1 MANWNRQYRMRAGTD
16 SNSGF
21 EIGEPD
27 KYGRAIHI
35 SFSVERSDSTTLNS
49 TKIKVW
55 NLNKSQ
61 ISVLMTTGC
70 EIQLM
75 AGYGTSRPIVFKG
88 TVSNVNESLDG
99 ADRLIEIEA
108 VDGFADLSETVVSLS
123 YGAKTSGYK
132 VFMDVANQLGLPVVF
147 SASAQSILEKSY
159 FSSGYSFI
167 GYAQYALDDVC
178 SISSLAW
185 SIQNGVLQIRKES
198 EGINTYIHLLNK
210 ETGLINIPKRVY
222 SSSVSSTDYDTVS
235 DTLYGYEVEYL
246 MDGSICVGDKVR
258 IESDIVTGVFMV
270 TTLTI
275 EGDNVEGNWQC
286 TAQVTEATV

>member
-1 MANWNRQYRMRAGTD
+1 MANWDRQYRMRAGVDGAT
-16 SNSGF
+16 GF

-27 KYGRAIHI
+27 EYGRAIHI
-35 SFSVERSDSTTLNS
+35 SFSVERSDSSTLNS

-61 ISVLMTTGC
+61 IGTLMTTGC

-75 AGYGTSRPIVFKG
+75 AGYGTSRPVIFKG

-108 VDGFADLSETVVSLS
+108 VDGFADLSETVVSVS
-123 YGAKTSGYK
+123 YSAKTSTYK
-132 VFMDVANQLGLPVVF
+132 VFVDIANKLGLPVAY
-147 SASAQSILEKSY
+147 SASAKGILEKSY
-159 FSSGYSFI
+159 FSSGYSYV
-167 GYAQYALDDVC
+167 GYAQYVLDD
-178 SISSLAW
+178 ISAVTSLTW

-198 EGINTYIHLLNK
+198 EGVSTYVHLLNK

-246 MDGSICVGDKVR
+246 MDGSIGVGDKVQ
-258 IESDIVTGVFMV
+258 IESEIVKGVFMV

-286 TAQVTEATV
+286 TAEVTEATV